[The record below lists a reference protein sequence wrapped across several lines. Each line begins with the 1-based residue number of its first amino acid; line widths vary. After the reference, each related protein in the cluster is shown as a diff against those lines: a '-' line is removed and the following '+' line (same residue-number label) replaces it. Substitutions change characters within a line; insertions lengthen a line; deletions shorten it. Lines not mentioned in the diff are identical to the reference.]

1 MLPQLDTTYYLSQF
15 FWLVVCFCVLIFA
28 FKKVFIPRINALITR
43 RDSFVKKEQ
52 ESAEELEQK
61 IRAIEEEIEGIRI
74 QKIKRSAEIIKAA
87 TKKSKKV
94 LEDQLSTLKKE
105 NEELTANLR
114 KKFKN
119 DIINLESSSK
129 IQIEETAQV
138 VFDKLFRREEKL

>member
-52 ESAEELEQK
+52 EGAEELEQK
-61 IRAIEEEIEGIRI
+61 IRAIEKEIEGIKI

>member
-1 MLPQLDTTYYLSQF
+1 M
-15 FWLVVCFCVLIFA
+15 
-28 FKKVFIPRINALITR
+28 
-43 RDSFVKKEQ
+43 KKEQ
-52 ESAEELEQK
+52 EGAEELEQK
-61 IRAIEEEIEGIRI
+61 IRAIEKEIEGIKI